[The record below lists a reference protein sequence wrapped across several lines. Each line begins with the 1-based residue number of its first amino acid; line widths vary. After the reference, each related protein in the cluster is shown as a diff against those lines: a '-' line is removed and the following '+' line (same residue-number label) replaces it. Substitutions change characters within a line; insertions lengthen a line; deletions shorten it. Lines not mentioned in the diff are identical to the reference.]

1 MTGCCNVFKVELRW
15 PEQIA
20 TSNWF
25 PPLVYT
31 IFNGLLAI
39 VFVAFLIMILSDSI
53 PDIGAF
59 WLIYLTNWALIVETI
74 AMVMLC
80 ISTVWAYAKLPDGP
94 SQGKAPLFVRYTV
107 ALWYLIQPLS
117 LIVVILLLGVN
128 EAQPLNALEFSFF
141 AARIPWSFKNF
152 IWGLVFL
159 LTYLGWTLIHFFAQI
174 GTPRGCELYID
185 PECPIY
191 DAFDWNMPMMTTII
205 TIFALVGYAVLA
217 GLYTAFV
224 RCRQCCFPTPVGE
237 VETKDGP
244 QNIETIENA
253 A

>member
-1 MTGCCNVFKVELRW
+1 
-15 PEQIA
+15 
-20 TSNWF
+20 
-25 PPLVYT
+25 
-31 IFNGLLAI
+31 
-39 VFVAFLIMILSDSI
+39 
-53 PDIGAF
+53 
-59 WLIYLTNWALIVETI
+59 
-74 AMVMLC
+74 
-80 ISTVWAYAKLPDGP
+80 
-94 SQGKAPLFVRYTV
+94 
-107 ALWYLIQPLS
+107 
-117 LIVVILLLGVN
+117 
-128 EAQPLNALEFSFF
+128 FF

-224 RCRQCCFPTPVGE
+224 RCRKCCFPTPVGE

-244 QNIETIENA
+244 QNIETIENVELRWPEQA
-253 A
+253 PLGMATLLVQIATSNWFPPLVYAIFNGIVVILRLGVNEVAGGKGLNALEFSPQEACLFWDFLAFP

>member
-1 MTGCCNVFKVELRW
+1 M
-15 PEQIA
+15 
-20 TSNWF
+20 
-25 PPLVYT
+25 
-31 IFNGLLAI
+31 

-80 ISTVWAYAKLPDGP
+80 ISTAWGYAKLPDG
-94 SQGKAPLFVRYTV
+94 SSDAR
-107 ALWYLIQPLS
+107 
-117 LIVVILLLGVN
+117 IVVILLLGVN
-128 EAQPLNALEFSFF
+128 EAQPLNALEFSPQEACLFWDFLAFPGFF

-174 GTPRGCELYID
+174 GTPSGCELYID

-244 QNIETIENA
+244 QNVETIENA